1 MNTKLEITFFVLFA
15 IAILVGAVWAIVTE
29 KRLKRF
35 FLGKKAKDLEDTI
48 VTLEKNIANLNKTKD
63 SIEKEIAL
71 INNKIKKSIRGLE
84 TIRFNPFPDQGSN
97 QSFAIGMLNEENDGL
112 VISSL
117 YSRERMSVFAKP
129 IKNGKSEYELSAEEK
144 EALKNQRYYLASVL
158 RRQKTLD
165 FFKKKC
171 TILPSSFFSRRSMSV
186 RT

>member
-1 MNTKLEITFFVLFA
+1 MNIKLDNIFLLAFFVLTG
-15 IAILVGAVWAIVTE
+15 IIILVGVIWAIVTE

-48 VTLEKNIANLNKTKD
+48 ITLEDEIAKLNKARNN
-63 SIEKEIAL
+63 IEKEL
-71 INNKIKKSIRGLE
+71 VTVNDKLKKSIRGLE

-97 QSFAIGMLNEENDGL
+97 QSFAIGMLNEEGSGL

-144 EALKNQRYYLASVL
+144 EALIKARV
-158 RRQKTLD
+158 
-165 FFKKKC
+165 
-171 TILPSSFFSRRSMSV
+171 
-186 RT
+186 